1 MKILLVNP
9 NTSAFVTAAV
19 TAEAER
25 AAAPGTEIRGV
36 TGEMGASI
44 IGCRSENA
52 IGTHSAMELAAAHA
66 DDCDAVLL
74 AVSFD
79 SALAELRELLAVPV
93 VGMTEAAMLTAC
105 MVGDRFALL
114 SFGDRAMPLYERL
127 AHIYGLRDRFAG
139 AFALRQ
145 LTPEELRDPGIIIP
159 LIKEEAARTIER
171 TRAEAIILAGA
182 VFAGLARDLRDEVPV
197 PVLDGISCGVAMA
210 EMLVRLDL
218 AKPTAGS
225 YRHPRAQGMTSL
237 GPGLTKLYRSL
248 PG

>member
-1 MKILLVNP
+1 MELLLVNP

-25 AAAPGTEIRGV
+25 AAAPGTAIRGV
-36 TGEMGASI
+36 TGEMGAAI

-52 IGTHSAMELAAAHA
+52 IGAVSAMELAAAHA
-66 DDCDAVLL
+66 GDCDAVLL

-127 AHIYGLRDRFAG
+127 VHGYGLRDRFAG
-139 AFALRQ
+139 AFSLGT
-145 LTPEELRDPGIIIP
+145 LTPEELRDRGIVLP
-159 LIKEEAARTIER
+159 LIAEEAER
-171 TRAEAIILAGA
+171 AIAHTRAEAIVLAGA
-182 VFAGLARDLRDEVPV
+182 VFAGLARDLRDRLPV
-197 PVLDGISCGVAMA
+197 PVLDGMACGVAMA

-218 AKPTAGS
+218 AKPRAGS
-225 YRHPRAQGMTSL
+225 YRHPPAREMAGL
-237 GPGLTKLYRSL
+237 GPALTALYRSL